1 MKVVL
6 DNFAGAAVPHVT
18 TERPRR
24 RAMAAVLLVSTL
36 LASAGCAGTTSG
48 PSLSSTTSTTTVTDG
63 SGASV
68 TIKGPVSRVVCLTG
82 ICDDAL
88 LELGLQPVA
97 SREAGAHDL
106 LAQPSFLGERAAD
119 KIPTVGGSFGQE
131 NVEDVI
137 AARPDLV
144 IGLEGVHDG
153 LRSAIQMAAPL
164 YLAKISKYQ
173 DSIDFL
179 TWMGKVTGREQQAAA
194 AVEKFQ
200 DKLDA
205 AQANP
210 SPLTS
215 LAIAGVD
222 ATFAASTESSL
233 LGSVLRL
240 LGKYPW
246 RETSGGSHEPGTAT
260 YSLEQI
266 LSTNPDVIFVE
277 TIQVTPDPP
286 TPISKLLASNP
297 VWGQLKA
304 VENGHVVEVDS
315 LIWAT
320 GRGTRSLG
328 IVLDQAQQKLADA
341 E

>member
-1 MKVVL
+1 
-6 DNFAGAAVPHVT
+6 VPHFTVKPP
-18 TERPRR
+18 RP

-36 LASAGCAGTTSG
+36 LALAGCTGTTSSRSSSP
-48 PSLSSTTSTTTVTDG
+48 PSTSTVTDG

-68 TIKGPVSRVVCLTG
+68 TIKGTVSRVVCLTG

-88 LELGLQPVA
+88 LELGLRPVA

-106 LAQPSFLGERAAD
+106 LAQPQFLGAKAAG
-119 KIPTVGGSFGQE
+119 KIPTIGGSFGQE
-131 NVEDVI
+131 NVEEVI

-144 IGLEGVHDG
+144 VGLEGVHDG
-153 LRSAIQMAAPL
+153 LRSAIEKAAPL
-164 YLAKISKYQ
+164 YLVKASRYQ

-179 TWMGKVTGREQQAAA
+179 TWMGKVTGRERQADA
-194 AVEKFQ
+194 AVKKFQ
-200 DKLDA
+200 DKVDA
-205 AQANP
+205 TKAKP

-215 LAIAGVD
+215 LAIGGVD
-222 ATFAASTESSL
+222 ANFDVNTDSSL
-233 LGSVLRL
+233 LGSL
-240 LGKYPW
+240 LSLIGKYPW
-246 RETSGGSHEPGTAT
+246 KDTAGGSHEPGTAT

-277 TIQVTPDPP
+277 TIQVTPTPP
-286 TPISKLLASNP
+286 TPISKLLAGNP

-304 VENGHVVEVDS
+304 VKNGHVVDVNA

-328 IVLDQAQQKLADA
+328 IILDQASQKLADA